1 MLKSKIVGTGSYLP
15 AKTIDN
21 NFLSTIVETS
31 DEWITERTGIRSR
44 HIASEETTISMGAA
58 AARAALS
65 MSGLDTEN
73 IDLIL
78 VATLTPDYAMPN
90 VACMIQAE
98 LGAKNALCFDI
109 SAACSGFLFGLQ
121 TADAYIRSGMCKHA
135 LIIGAETLSRTVD
148 WADRSTCILF
158 GDGAGAAVLSA
169 SNDNTG
175 LVDFVSGSD
184 GSMGSVLELKNRP
197 IVNPY
202 RTATEEEKA
211 ISYMYMNG
219 QEVFKFAVRKVP
231 EIILAITEKNNI
243 APEQI
248 DHYILHQANERILQS
263 VSKRLSLPIERFP
276 MNLDK
281 CGNTSA
287 ASIPILLDECNR
299 SGLLKK
305 GDRLILCGF
314 GGGLTWGCALLEW

>member
-21 NFLSTIVETS
+21 DFLSTIVETS
-31 DEWITERTGIRSR
+31 DEWIMERTGIRSR
-44 HIASEETTISMGAA
+44 HIASEETTISMGVA

-65 MSGLDTEN
+65 MADLDAEN

-78 VATLTPDYAMPN
+78 VATLTPDYVMPN
-90 VACMIQAE
+90 AACMIQAE

-148 WADRSTCILF
+148 WTDRSTCILF

-169 SNDNTG
+169 SDDNSG
-175 LVDFVSGSD
+175 FIDFVSGSD

-197 IVNPY
+197 IINPY
-202 RTATEEEKA
+202 RTVNEEEKA
-211 ISYMYMNG
+211 TSYMYMNG

-231 EIILAITEKNNI
+231 ELVFAITERNNI
-243 APEQI
+243 TPDEI

-305 GDRLILCGF
+305 GDSLILSGF